1 MDPFFLLPPGSGSE
15 SWFAPLKIQVITV
28 ITFAF
33 WFEHVVLT
41 VVSNHFPSV
50 SPGEGDEDEAGSE
63 WPLQAL
69 FAEFS
74 SSAMEDTWK
83 TWDNLWKRCGKL

>member
-1 MDPFFLLPPGSGSE
+1 MVCTSQNSGDHGYHICILGLNMLFSPWFPTTSE
-15 SWFAPLKIQVITV
+15 
-28 ITFAF
+28 
-33 WFEHVVLT
+33 
-41 VVSNHFPSV
+41 V

-74 SSAMEDTWK
+74 SSGMEDTWK
-83 TWDNLWKRCGKL
+83 TWDNLWKRCGKLW

>member
-1 MDPFFLLPPGSGSE
+1 MLFSPWFPTTSE
-15 SWFAPLKIQVITV
+15 
-28 ITFAF
+28 
-33 WFEHVVLT
+33 
-41 VVSNHFPSV
+41 V

-74 SSAMEDTWK
+74 PSAMEDTWK